1 MTNIQ
6 ARSPVIFSLKVAHFF
21 AAVALL
27 LLIVSCARQ
36 QQSIEIS
43 VDRAVLE
50 DGVVGKPALT
60 IYLNPRSVREFAI
73 FTSKVVSRSIEVR
86 FQNMTLTKARLLTPI
101 EKGIFQIAASSSD
114 RVDNALN
121 EGNVAEIASKLSS
134 GDAKLE
140 VRVAD

>member
-1 MTNIQ
+1 MIVIQ
-6 ARSPVIFSLKVAHFF
+6 VRSPVIFSLKVARFF
-21 AAVALL
+21 AAITLL
-27 LLIVSCARQ
+27 FLIVSCAW

-50 DGVVGKPALT
+50 DSVVGKPALT

-114 RVDNALN
+114 RADNALN